1 MRTTHTTWRSEIPR
15 PPILFAAGS
24 VFILLLHVG
33 NTGPLPHDIARLA
46 IMLASLSA
54 GIEWALGRRQ
64 SGMLL
69 TVLTFML
76 YYVLV
81 YPIAL
86 LPSETRI
93 FEALYF
99 GVATGAVA
107 LAPVLALRRHYV
119 LAGAMIASAVLVA
132 MPFVLP

>member
-1 MRTTHTTWRSEIPR
+1 MRTTPTARWSERQR
-15 PPILFAAGS
+15 PSLLLAAGS

-54 GIEWALGRRQ
+54 GIEWALARRQ

-69 TVLTFML
+69 AVLTFML

-93 FEALYF
+93 FEALYL

-107 LAPVLALRRHYV
+107 LAPVLALRRHYA
-119 LAGAMIASAVLVA
+119 LAGAMVASAVLVA
-132 MPFVLP
+132 IPFILP